1 MRHSGIARVGIGM
14 TEPLIEL
21 NVVRYGR
28 PGRPPVLSGVDFR
41 LERGARVGLIGANG
55 AGKTTFLHLLV
66 GLLKPTAGE
75 IRILGKV
82 RKDEDDFQ
90 EVRQRVGLVF
100 QDADDQLFCPTV
112 IEDVAFG
119 PLNLGLSPVESRE
132 IARDTL
138 RNVGLEGFEERITYR
153 LSGGEK
159 RLVALATVLAM
170 NPAVLLLDEPTNGL
184 DQESR
189 RRILDVLQR
198 QSQAMIVVSH
208 EHGFVDELSH
218 RLVTLSSGTL
228 REEPATS
235 SSD

>member
-1 MRHSGIARVGIGM
+1 MI
-14 TEPLIEL
+14 EPLIVL
-21 NVVRYGR
+21 NGVCYER
-28 PGRPPVLSGVDFR
+28 PGRPVVLSGVDFR
-41 LERGARVGLIGANG
+41 LERGERVGLIGSNG

-112 IEDVAFG
+112 IDDVAFG
-119 PLNLGLSPVESRE
+119 PLNLGMSPGESRE
-132 IARDTL
+132 VARDTL
-138 RNVGLEGFEERITYR
+138 RDVGLEGFEERITYR

-198 QSQAMIVVSH
+198 QSRAMIVVSH

-218 RLVTLSSGTL
+218 RLVTLAAGTL
-228 REEPATS
+228 REEPVTS
-235 SSD
+235 PSIYR